1 MSGVPNI
8 KIVESVE
15 ELKSEMKKQKT
26 ALNFAK
32 VQALY
37 LLKIQAAET
46 VRYLAVIMGRA
57 ESTIHSWLQLY
68 RQGGLVKLLEEHPK
82 TGRPKK
88 LDIETVA
95 KIQQELSEPEGFL
108 SYKEV
113 KLWLYSCQNIEISY
127 PTIHRVVRY
136 ELNSKLKVP
145 RPCHEKQQPG
155 IISAFKQHLP
165 TRIKGIFD
173 EIKCKWGKDK
183 NISYWCQ
190 DETRIGFRT
199 ELGRKI
205 TLKGIKPKQEFQWHY
220 NYYYMYGLIEPIT
233 GRSFFYEFSHFNSDC
248 LGIYLRLFAQK
259 YPKQIH
265 IIQLDNA
272 PIHTAKKLKI
282 PDNIILLFQPPYCP
296 EVNPIE
302 RVWEYIKYYLRSL
315 WFIDLKDVKDKV
327 ASILNSLDN
336 QTVISLS
343 DWKFFSEALC
353 L

>member
-8 KIVESVE
+8 KIVESAE

-37 LLKIQAAET
+37 LLRIQAVET

-57 ESTIHSWLQLY
+57 ESTIHAWLQLY
-68 RQGGLVKLLEEHPK
+68 RQGGLEKLLEEHPK

-88 LDIETVA
+88 LNIETVA
-95 KIQQELSEPEGFL
+95 KIQRELSEPEGFL
-108 SYKEV
+108 SYKEI
-113 KLWLYSCQNIEISY
+113 KLWLFSCQNLEISY
-127 PTIHRVVRY
+127 STVHRVVRY

-145 RPCHEKQQPG
+145 RRDHEKQQPG
-155 IISAFKQHLP
+155 IIQAFKQHLP
-165 TRIKGIFD
+165 TRIKGIIE
-173 EIKCKWGKDK
+173 EIKCRWGERK

-199 ELGRKI
+199 ELGKKI
-205 TLKGIKPKQEFQWHY
+205 TLQGVKPKQEFQWHY
-220 NYYYMYGLIEPIT
+220 HYYYMYGLIEPIT
-233 GRSFFYEFSHFNSDC
+233 GRSFFYEFSHFSSDC

-259 YPKQIH
+259 YQKQFH

-272 PIHTAKKLKI
+272 PIHTAKKLQV

-302 RVWEYIKYYLRSL
+302 RVWEYLKYSLRSL
-315 WFIDLKDVKDKV
+315 WFIDLNDVRDKV
-327 ASILNSLDN
+327 ARMLNSLDEK
-336 QTVISLS
+336 TIISLAN
-343 DWKFFSEALC
+343 WKFLSEALC

>member
-8 KIVESVE
+8 KIAESVE
-15 ELKSEMKKQKT
+15 ELKGEMKKQKT

-37 LLKIQAAET
+37 LLKIQAVET
-46 VRYLAVIMGRA
+46 VRYLSVIMGRA

-68 RQGGLVKLLEEHPK
+68 RQGGLSKLLEEHPK

-88 LDIETVA
+88 LEIETVA
-95 KIQQELSEPEGFL
+95 KIQRELSEPEGFL
-108 SYKEV
+108 SYKEI
-113 KLWLYSCQNIEISY
+113 KLWLFSCQNIEISY
-127 PTIHRVVRY
+127 QTIHRVVRY
-136 ELNSKLKVP
+136 ELQSKLKVP

-165 TRIKGIFD
+165 TRIKGIIE
-173 EIKCKWGKDK
+173 EIRCKWKGQRK
-183 NISYWCQ
+183 ISYWCQ

-220 NYYYMYGLIEPIT
+220 NYYYLYGLIEPIT

-248 LGIYLRLFAQK
+248 LEIYLKLFAQK
-259 YPKQIH
+259 YHKQTH

-282 PDNIILLFQPPYCP
+282 PDNIILLFQPPYCQSRKSNRKNLGIHQ
-296 EVNPIE
+296 VLFAI
-302 RVWEYIKYYLRSL
+302 
-315 WFIDLKDVKDKV
+315 
-327 ASILNSLDN
+327 
-336 QTVISLS
+336 
-343 DWKFFSEALC
+343 ALVY
-353 L
+353 